1 MVNTLV
7 YFTVFL
13 VILTILLLIIG
24 SFKGMMQSKSNIKK
38 MLLKTFPILICIAP
52 CIVILG
58 VSMYNML
65 LMMFGSSTT
74 IQISAEL
81 EELCCTV
88 GTWISGIL
96 IAFGVLV
103 LLTGSILKLIKRRR
117 IT

>member
-13 VILTILLLIIG
+13 VILTVLLLIIG
-24 SFKGMMQSKSNIKK
+24 SFKGMVQSKGNMKK
-38 MLLKTFPILICIAP
+38 MLLKTFPVLICIAP
-52 CIVILG
+52 CVVILG

-74 IQISAEL
+74 IHISAEL

-88 GTWISGIL
+88 GTWVSGIL

-103 LLTGSILKLIKRRR
+103 ILTGGVLKLIKRRR
-117 IT
+117 II

>member
-13 VILTILLLIIG
+13 VIITVLLLIIG
-24 SFKGMMQSKSNIKK
+24 SLKGMIQSKGNIKK

-52 CIVILG
+52 CVVILG
-58 VSMYNML
+58 ISMYNML

-81 EELCCTV
+81 EELCCTI

-96 IAFGVLV
+96 IGLGVLIII
-103 LLTGSILKLIKRRR
+103 TGGILKLIKRRR
-117 IT
+117 TI